1 MPRCEAMHDKDCR
14 RLQTSSGSAA
24 MQIQVGWW
32 RMHVVQAAH
41 ARGCAR
47 RIRKCWLEGTPVAL
61 VGQRCDLSY
70 PYEHLGEGGAA
81 LAKLLKGGPAL
92 DMLKSAERPAVIVG
106 PGILSRGDRGAV
118 LQQARAQ
125 PACLPSR
132 MPGWLWI

>member
-1 MPRCEAMHDKDCR
+1 MP
-14 RLQTSSGSAA
+14 
-24 MQIQVGWW
+24 
-32 RMHVVQAAH
+32 VVQAAH
-41 ARGCAR
+41 ACGCAR

-61 VGQRCDLSY
+61 VGQRVDLSY

-92 DMLKSAERPAVIVG
+92 DMLRAAERPAVIVG

-125 PACLPSR
+125 PVRLP
-132 MPGWLWI
+132 

>member
-1 MPRCEAMHDKDCR
+1 M
-14 RLQTSSGSAA
+14 
-24 MQIQVGWW
+24 
-32 RMHVVQAAH
+32 
-41 ARGCAR
+41 
-47 RIRKCWLEGTPVAL
+47 AL
-61 VGQRCDLSY
+61 VGQRVDLSY

-125 PACLPSR
+125 PGCLSLR
-132 MPGWLWI
+132 MPGWLCCVHAPVLSRRGALHARSTRSLCQRASGDRLTLRCARARSMSW